1 MTRREV
7 AFLVIGIAL
16 GGLLASLAVP
26 LELLLSV
33 PTPGW
38 PHRSDHTAVGF
49 NGIAFFMPLLW
60 GALLTAGLILLEYR
74 KSPNKFQSA
83 PLPNGS
89 VD

>member
-33 PTPGW
+33 PTHGW
-38 PHRSDHTAVGF
+38 PHRSDLAAVGF
-49 NGIAFFMPLLW
+49 NGIAFFILLLW
-60 GALLTAGLILLEYR
+60 AVLLTAGLILLESR
-74 KSPNKFQSA
+74 KSSNKFQSD
-83 PLPNGS
+83 PLPGS
-89 VD
+89 SSV